1 MRTSLML
8 HRGALSPTTS
18 LLWMLHPTRVAGQR
32 GGASGG
38 DHSGNDDAL
47 NGSAPSSSSNSTAAT
62 SSSNDSQITTTTS
75 GVDSLEK
82 RQLKEAEKKGST
94 LGFMRRQ
101 EFDSHTWMLKNFAE
115 AETLPSGIKVF
126 NLPPA
131 PRADHDFEMYQKTTS
146 DFISPVNPNSL
157 SGVGLGAGFG
167 SRPDKR
173 LGWLRPKKDHLSPL
187 PPEVEE
193 KRIMAQIHKDG
204 NQDVPE
210 AKTPEERKQQIERM
224 LQYMKSYDGTALSR
238 QEHFLLVDLDYEKDS
253 LLFGNTRQD
262 FIQNVEKL
270 KQVIL
275 QYNKWE
281 RTDNIYYYTTLFIK
295 FASVWLLVDC
305 VQTYQRFRVLR
316 DSLDEFEE
324 MTHEEI
330 NALKEKRGVDFAK
343 VRAELISNPPDFTPV
358 VKTILEERR
367 KAIVDE
373 TVLNARAA
381 KEAAEKKSVETLLA
395 DTMKQ
400 ALGGDSSASDT
411 SSTPPVTT
419 AAQPNKTM
427 EIMKSASHPMDTTF
441 EVATQRRE
449 AAEKRKLDM
458 EKFAAPTV
466 DDSQKKNT
474 SIVGRTVGFVTSLF
488 KKKPSD
494 SVIGRGSNAIV
505 LDEPLS
511 QADYARFSYAAAP
524 TSIAT
529 VRAVRRLML
538 PRSDDFTQ
546 MVREEMLEYKAA
558 KDASTEYR

>member
-1 MRTSLML
+1 ML
-8 HRGALSPTTS
+8 QRGALSPTTT
-18 LLWMLHPTRVAGQR
+18 LLWMLKPTRVAAKGSSNHQA
-32 GGASGG
+32 GSGDASSGSSSGA
-38 DHSGNDDAL
+38 
-47 NGSAPSSSSNSTAAT
+47 SSSSAT
-62 SSSNDSQITTTTS
+62 DSQLTTTS
-75 GVDSLEK
+75 GGDSLER
-82 RQLKEAEKKGST
+82 RQLEEAERKGST

-131 PRADHDFEMYQKTTS
+131 PRGDHDFEMYQKTTT
-146 DFISPVNPNSL
+146 DFISPVSPNSL

-187 PPEVEE
+187 PPEEEE
-193 KRIMAQIHKDG
+193 KRIMAQIHRDG

-281 RTDNIYYYTTLFIK
+281 RTDTIYHYTTLFIK
-295 FASVWLLVDC
+295 FASVWLIVDC

-330 NALKEKRGVDFAK
+330 NALKEKRAVDFAK
-343 VRAELISNPPDFTPV
+343 VRSELISNPPDFTPV

-367 KAIVDE
+367 KAAVE
-373 TVLNARAA
+373 EKSMKAKAA
-381 KEAAEKKSVETLLA
+381 KETAEKKAVEALLA
-395 DTMKQ
+395 DTMRQ
-400 ALGGDSSASDT
+400 ALGGDAAP
-411 SSTPPVTT
+411 TPIPDT
-419 AAQPNKTM
+419 AAAPVVNKTL
-427 EIMKSASHPMDTTF
+427 ERLQSTSHPMDTTF
-441 EVATQRRE
+441 EIE
-449 AAEKRKLDM
+449 AKRKETAERRKLDM

-466 DDSQKKNT
+466 DELKKDQHNNG
-474 SIVGRTVGFVTSLF
+474 IVNKTVGFVKNMF
-488 KKKPSD
+488 RKRPSD
-494 SVIGRGSNAIV
+494 SAVVGGSNSSPV

-538 PRSDDFTQ
+538 PRSEDFTQ

-558 KDASTEYR
+558 KDAATEYR